1 VTEEHFDRLA
11 NLIIERSLTRSNG
24 LRPLQPYLTPDQVA
38 ELLSV
43 TRGYVYEHAAE
54 LGGRRLGS
62 GPKARLRFRLEDIER
77 ATPCLADRRS
87 DTTAGRTT
95 KRPRSRTRRAS
106 LGTEVELLPIRGQ
119 KEGSE

>member
-1 VTEEHFDRLA
+1 VTEEYLARLA
-11 NLIIERSLTRSNG
+11 DLVVERALTRSNG

-77 ATPCLADRRS
+77 AVPCLADRRS
-87 DTTAGRTT
+87 DATADRTT
-95 KRPRSRTRRAS
+95 KRPSSRIRRAS

-119 KEGSE
+119 KKGSE